1 MDEALSCWHCAGTI
15 TARAL
20 FCHACGSIQP
30 PAPTDPFTR
39 LGLAATFELEMAVID
54 RQLAGF
60 TRILAPERFQA
71 KGPAAQAHAAAH
83 RAALTQAAASLRDPA
98 ARARALLDLAEI
110 APPLPTQ
117 GGQWEIGIA
126 VAPDAA
132 SRARA
137 VEAVKTDMQAE
148 LRLLLDA
155 FRLSDLHLA
164 ATRLTRIETMAQALE
179 AARRLG

>member
-1 MDEALSCWHCAGTI
+1 MTEALSCWHCAGPV

-20 FCHACGSIQP
+20 FCHGCGSIQP
-30 PAPTDPFTR
+30 PAPADPFTR
-39 LGLAATFELEMAVID
+39 LGLAATFEVEMAAID
-54 RQLAGF
+54 RQVAGF

-71 KGPAAQAHAAAH
+71 RGATAQAHAAAH
-83 RAALTQAAASLRDPA
+83 RDALNQAAAALRDPA

-110 APPLPTQ
+110 APPPPT
-117 GGQWEIGIA
+117 GGGSWEIAIA

-137 VEAVKTDMQAE
+137 VEVVKTDMQAE

-164 ATRLTRIETMAQALE
+164 ATRLTRIETMARALT

>member
-30 PAPTDPFTR
+30 PGPTDPFTR
-39 LGLAATFELEMAVID
+39 LGLAATFELEMAAID

-71 KGPAAQAHAAAH
+71 KGAAAQAHAAAH
-83 RAALTQAAASLRDPA
+83 RAALTQAATTLRDPA
-98 ARARALLDLAEI
+98 ARARTLLDLADI
-110 APPLPTQ
+110 APPPPT
-117 GGQWEIGIA
+117 GGGAWEIGIA

-137 VEAVKTDMQAE
+137 VEAVKNDMQAE